1 MLPPADA
8 SKFGRGVPSQPGFK
22 TDIWGFLKPK
32 QKPPRDVVQTMAG
45 PIALAKDT
53 RTNPDAQA
61 QSSCEFLNVQY
72 AGTGP
77 FQPIA
82 RQRYYK

>member
-1 MLPPADA
+1 
-8 SKFGRGVPSQPGFK
+8 
-22 TDIWGFLKPK
+22 
-32 QKPPRDVVQTMAG
+32 MAG